1 MLFDI
6 VEAKVVKN
14 YILYIRFED
23 GLSGQIDIS
32 SIVPFEGV
40 FSPLKELSYFATVRI
55 DKDLGTIV
63 WDSGADLAPD
73 VLYQI
78 ISAQNGLN

>member
-32 SIVPFEGV
+32 SIVPFEGF

-73 VLYQI
+73 VLYEI